1 MESSKKISEARY
13 RANKKYND
21 KSYKKL
27 QALIKPN
34 DYDMI
39 DKFCKDNNISKAK
52 FVVAACR
59 YCIDNNIDLTDDKDK

>member
-1 MESSKKISEARY
+1 MRSEAQKRADRKYLEKVRY
-13 RANKKYND
+13 TKNKPLNITI
-21 KSYKKL
+21 SVS
-27 QALIKPN
+27 N
-34 DYDMI
+34 YDII